1 VTDAELTIL
10 SLVAEGSR
18 YGHEIQA
25 IIDKRGLREWL
36 TIGFASV
43 FYILNRL
50 EKQNLI
56 MSEGH
61 HPTQKSYMLT
71 EGGRG
76 VLQTAVSDL
85 LRQPH
90 TLGTGFELG
99 LANLRALKPQ
109 QVYVALTYRRYEL
122 RRRLEA
128 VDASWGRRKDQA
140 GDHLRALYTHSIALM
155 QSELAWLD
163 EFLTDWQSRYP
174 VIETVQAGE
183 PQQPTRHH
191 LQESSD
197 PALMLQRLE
206 DPVTDD
212 DQK

>member
-1 VTDAELTIL
+1 MTDAELTIL

-25 IIDKRGLREWL
+25 IIDRRGLREWL

-56 MSEGH
+56 TSEGDQ
-61 HPTQKSYMLT
+61 PTRKAYSLT

-109 QVYVALTYRRYEL
+109 QVFIALNYRRYEL
-122 RRRLEA
+122 RSRLDA
-128 VDASWGRRKDQA
+128 VEASWERRKDQT

-155 QSELAWLD
+155 RSELAWLD
-163 EFLTDWQSRYP
+163 EFLADWQARYP
-174 VIETVQAGE
+174 LIESIQADGPE
-183 PQQPTRHH
+183 QPTRHH

-206 DPVTDD
+206 VPAMDD
-212 DQK
+212 D